1 MTDEQIE
8 VAIAEAM
15 GWEYCDG
22 WNSPDGEENIPNFCT
37 DSKAMF
43 RAEKWLIETD
53 DLSWENITE
62 PVQRLLFGR
71 EQKQW

>member
-22 WNSPDGEENIPNFCT
+22 WNSPDREENIPNFCT
-37 DSKAMF
+37 DSKA
-43 RAEKWLIETD
+43 
-53 DLSWENITE
+53 N
-62 PVQRLLFGR
+62 V
-71 EQKQW
+71 